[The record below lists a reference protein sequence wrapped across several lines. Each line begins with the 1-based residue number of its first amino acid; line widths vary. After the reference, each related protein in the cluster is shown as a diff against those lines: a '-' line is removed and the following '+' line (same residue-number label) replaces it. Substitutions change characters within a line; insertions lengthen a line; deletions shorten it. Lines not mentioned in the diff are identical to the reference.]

1 MSIETRRGEPSRDAV
16 GAPSAPGPGARGPG
30 GQGSG
35 GQGSGG
41 RGSDGRGSAASG
53 GQSPGPSP
61 GEVTYDHL
69 IIPPHWR
76 RSEELS
82 DGAVN
87 PLFDDGGSSRDAGVS
102 PAPTGA
108 GSPSGPSPAATG
120 PLLVGTTARAFAKL
134 DDLIRLDG
142 RDREI
147 IEARRAEADRVL
159 RGKFP
164 ARSALPL
171 VGVAAIG
178 SAGRDTMIKPLDEVD
193 IFAVFSAAN
202 SAWKRFRWDSRDL
215 LLCVRDAIGGERIQT
230 IGTRGQALRVV
241 YDAPPDVHLVPG
253 FDHPRAG
260 YVMPDRV
267 GGWLP
272 TRPEQHASWMANAGP
287 RVMSAVR
294 LLKAWNRVY
303 GSHLRSFHVEALA
316 GEVLIGRGLNTRQGL
331 AEVFGRITEVGFVA
345 HDPSDLEV
353 DLSTYLRPAD
363 RAELVEPISF
373 ARDRSARAVVAEQA
387 GRHEEA
393 VNLWREVFGPEFPTF
408 G

>member
-1 MSIETRRGEPSRDAV
+1 MSIETRRGELAT
-16 GAPSAPGPGARGPG
+16 
-30 GQGSG
+30 Q
-35 GQGSGG
+35 
-41 RGSDGRGSAASG
+41 
-53 GQSPGPSP
+53 SP

-69 IIPPHWR
+69 IIPSHWR
-76 RSEELS
+76 RSEEL
-82 DGAVN
+82 GEGGVN
-87 PLFDDGGSSRDAGVS
+87 PLFDAAVDAAGRTAVDAPAESGAES
-102 PAPTGA
+102 PPTGGLPPGTLPP
-108 GSPSGPSPAATG
+108 GSTG

-134 DDLIRLDG
+134 DDLIRLDA
-142 RDREI
+142 RDREV
-147 IEARRAEADRVL
+147 IEARRAEAEQVL
-159 RGKFP
+159 RATFP

-178 SAGRDTMIKPLDEVD
+178 AAGRDTLIKPLDEVD

-215 LLCVRDAIGGERIQT
+215 LLCVRDAVGGDRIQT
-230 IGTRGQALRVV
+230 IGTRGQALRIV

-303 GSHLRSFHVEALA
+303 GSHLRSFHLEALA

-331 AEVFGRITEVGFVA
+331 AEVFGQISEVGFAA
-345 HDPSDLEV
+345 HDPSDLGV

-363 RAELVEPISF
+363 RAELAEPISF
-373 ARDRSARAVVAEQA
+373 ARDRSARAVAAEQ
-387 GRHEEA
+387 GGNHEEA

>member
-1 MSIETRRGEPSRDAV
+1 MSVETRQGEPATQ
-16 GAPSAPGPGARGPG
+16 A
-30 GQGSG
+30 
-35 GQGSGG
+35 
-41 RGSDGRGSAASG
+41 
-53 GQSPGPSP
+53 P

-87 PLFDDGGSSRDAGVS
+87 PLFDPPPDGAGRLATDAAGTALAPSASAAAPRAPSTS
-102 PAPTGA
+102 PAT
-108 GSPSGPSPAATG
+108 PSPATTG

-134 DDLIRLDG
+134 DDLIRLDA
-142 RDREI
+142 RDREV
-147 IEARRAEADRVL
+147 IEARRSEADRVL
-159 RGKFP
+159 RGIFP
-164 ARSALPL
+164 PRSALPL

-178 SAGRDTMIKPLDEVD
+178 AAGRDTMIKPLDEVD

-215 LLCVRDAIGGERIQT
+215 LLCVRDAIGGDRIQT

-267 GGWLP
+267 GGWLA

-303 GSHLRSFHVEALA
+303 GSHLRSFHLEALA
-316 GEVLIGRGLNTRQGL
+316 GHVLIGRGLNSRQGL
-331 AEVFGRITEVGFVA
+331 AEVFAQISEVGFVA
-345 HDPSDLEV
+345 HDPSDLGV
-353 DLSTYLRPAD
+353 DLSTYLRPSD
-363 RAELVEPISF
+363 RAELAEPISF
-373 ARDRSARAVVAEQA
+373 ARDRADRAVVAEQA

-393 VNLWREVFGPEFPTF
+393 VNLWREIFGPEFPTF